1 MLSPNSICLIAN
13 INQEK
18 AESLAPRSL
27 FSERGKEKDEGIR
40 LNLNNY
46 GKLLFI
52 RLCIRG

>member
-18 AESLAPRSL
+18 AESLDPRSL